1 MIKQTLEISQR
12 PARLSLRRKQ
22 LVIHL
27 EGGER
32 SFSCEDIGVLV
43 LQNPAISLSSA
54 LLNALLESGA
64 VVVICNERH
73 LPSGLLLP
81 TITHTELVP
90 RLTKQIAAGKA
101 ARKQAWKALVRAKIR
116 AQQDEVGPP
125 AATYLKRL
133 AENVRSGDTDNYEAQ
148 AARIYWPSMFPARY
162 AASDKRNPQSES
174 LFNSALNY
182 GYAIIRASVARAL
195 VSAGLHPAL
204 GVFHH
209 RRNNPFCL
217 ADDVMEPL
225 RPLVDRN
232 VKTILAKSEN
242 PENGTLLPE
251 HRQIL
256 LKLLDHPLTFDETEG
271 PLMAILPRYIA
282 SFHRFLV
289 RESDHLK
296 VPTY

>member
-1 MIKQTLEISQR
+1 MIKHTLEISQR
-12 PARLSLRRKQ
+12 PARVSLRKKQ

-27 EGGER
+27 DEGER
-32 SFSCEDIGVLV
+32 TFSCEDIGVLV
-43 LQNPAISLSSA
+43 LQNPAISLTSA

-90 RLTKQIAAGKA
+90 RLMSQIETGQP
-101 ARKQAWKALVRAKIR
+101 ARKYAWKAIIQAKII
-116 AQQDEVGPP
+116 AQRNEIDPH
-125 AATYLKRL
+125 AAVALNRL
-133 AENVRSGDTDNYEAQ
+133 AQTMRSGDPDNHEAQ
-148 AARIYWPSMFPARY
+148 AARIYWPSMFPDHY
-162 AASDKRNPQSES
+162 AAGDKRDPKSES

-182 GYAIIRASVARAL
+182 GYAIIRASVARSL

-225 RPLVDRN
+225 RPLVDRT
-232 VKTILAKSEN
+232 VKELLADSKE
-242 PENGTLLPE
+242 PQDGTLHPE
-251 HRQIL
+251 HRRAL
-256 LKLLDHPLTFDETEG
+256 LELLNTTVTFSQTRG
-271 PLMAILPRYIA
+271 PLMAILPRYIS
-282 SFHRFLV
+282 SFYRLLV
-289 RESDHLK
+289 RESDNFE

>member
-1 MIKQTLEISQR
+1 MIKHTLEISQR
-12 PARLSLRRKQ
+12 PARLSLRKKQ

-27 EGGER
+27 DEGER
-32 SFSCEDIGVLV
+32 TFACEDIGVLV

-90 RLTKQIAAGKA
+90 RLMSQLEAGQPS
-101 ARKQAWKALVRAKIR
+101 RKQAWKAIIQAKII
-116 AQQDEVGPP
+116 AQRDQIDTP
-125 AATYLKRL
+125 AAIALNRL
-133 AENVRSGDTDNYEAQ
+133 AQTIRSGDPDNHEAQ
-148 AARIYWPSMFPARY
+148 AARLYWPSMFPERY
-162 AASDKRNPQSES
+162 AENDKRDPESES

-209 RRNNPFCL
+209 RRDNPYCL

-225 RPLVDRN
+225 RPLVDRT
-232 VKTILAKSEN
+232 VKKLLTETST
-242 PENGTLLPE
+242 PGDGTLLPD
-251 HRQIL
+251 HRRAL
-256 LKLLDHPLTFDETEG
+256 LELLNTTVTFGESQG

-282 SFHRFLV
+282 NFYRLLV
-289 RESDHLK
+289 RESDSLT

>member
-1 MIKQTLEISQR
+1 MIKHTLEIAQR
-12 PARLSLRRKQ
+12 PARLSLRKKQ
-22 LVIHL
+22 LIIHL
-27 EGGER
+27 DKGER
-32 SFSCEDIGVLV
+32 SFACEDIGVLV

-90 RLTKQIAAGKA
+90 RLMTQLETGQP
-101 ARKQAWKALVRAKIR
+101 ARKQAWKAIIRAKII
-116 AQQDEVGPP
+116 AQRNEIDT
-125 AATYLKRL
+125 AAAIALNRL
-133 AENVRSGDTDNYEAQ
+133 AQTIRSGDPDNHEAQ
-148 AARIYWPSMFPARY
+148 AARLYWPSMFPERY
-162 AASDKRNPQSES
+162 AANDKRDAESES

-209 RRNNPFCL
+209 RRDNPFCL

-225 RPLVDRN
+225 RPLVDRC
-232 VKTILAKSEN
+232 VKEILIHSPNTTDGK
-242 PENGTLLPE
+242 LLPE
-251 HRQIL
+251 HRRDL
-256 LKLLDHPLTFDETEG
+256 LELLNTNVTFSQSQG
-271 PLMAILPRYIA
+271 PLMAVLPRYIA
-282 SFHRFLV
+282 SFYRLLV
-289 RESDHLK
+289 RENENLE